1 MTRNDAALLIRRKI
15 LSSRRIVITS
25 HLRPDGDSLCT
36 SLALAGMIEK
46 LGKKARIIN
55 HDPTPLP
62 FSQMPEVRRITIG
75 QIPPRGF
82 DLVILLECANVDRSG
97 MKHLD
102 GYFKISIDHHY
113 SNDHYADINWIDPSA
128 AAVGE
133 MAFLLAEKMGLPL
146 TPKMAAQLYCAIVS
160 DTGCFQFSNT
170 SARAFEVC
178 HKLVRSGA
186 NPIET
191 TEFLYNTNS
200 PEKIKLLGQ
209 VLSTLQINPA
219 GDIATITMFKKHLR
233 ALHLREIDT
242 EDITTLA
249 RSIKGV
255 EMVLFFK
262 EMARDT
268 FRVSI
273 RSKGEANA
281 AAIAECFDGGGH
293 VHAAGFTALGP
304 YASLVKEIPRKIEA
318 LLRNRAV
325 SPRKRSVAI
334 ARSDRCTD

>member
-1 MTRNDAALLIRRKI
+1 MTRNDPARLIREKI

-36 SLALAGMIEK
+36 SLALAGMIK
-46 LGKKARIIN
+46 RLGKRARIIN
-55 HDPTPLP
+55 HDPTPSP
-62 FSQMPEVRRITIG
+62 FSQMPEVKRITVG
-75 QIPPRGF
+75 QVPPRGF
-82 DLVILLECANVDRSG
+82 DLVILLECANVSRSG

-102 GYFKISIDHHY
+102 RYFKISIDHHY
-113 SNDHYADINWIDPSA
+113 SNDNYANINWIDPA
-128 AAVGE
+128 ASAVGE
-133 MAFLLAEKMGLPL
+133 MAFLLAESMGIVL
-146 TPKMAAQLYCAIVS
+146 TPEIADHLYCAIVS

-178 HKLVRSGA
+178 NKLVRSGA
-186 NPIET
+186 NPIKT
-191 TEFLYNTNS
+191 TEFLFNTNS
-200 PEKIKLLGQ
+200 PEKIKLLGR
-209 VLSTLQINPA
+209 VLSTLQINPR
-219 GDIATITMFKKHLR
+219 GNIATITMFKRDLL

-262 EMARDT
+262 EMARNT

-273 RSKGEANA
+273 RSKGKANA

-293 VHAAGFTALGP
+293 VHAAGFTAVGR
-304 YASLVKEIPRKIEA
+304 YEDLVRDIPRKIES
-318 LLRNRAV
+318 LLRKKAIPSRTRGG
-325 SPRKRSVAI
+325 SSVPAN
-334 ARSDRCTD
+334 

>member
-1 MTRNDAALLIRRKI
+1 MTKNDPVLLIREKI
-15 LSSRRIVITS
+15 LSSRTIVITS

-36 SLALAGMIEK
+36 SLALAGMIEL
-46 LGKKARIIN
+46 LGKRARIIN

-62 FSQMPEVRRITIG
+62 FSQMPEIKRITIG
-75 QIPPRGF
+75 QVPPRGF
-82 DLVILLECANVDRSG
+82 DLVILLECANVERSG

-102 GYFKISIDHHY
+102 PYFKISIDHHY
-113 SNDHYADINWIDPSA
+113 SNDNYADINWIDPA
-128 AAVGE
+128 ASAVGE
-133 MAFLLAEKMGLPL
+133 MAFLLAEKMEIAL
-146 TPKMAAQLYCAIVS
+146 TPEIADHLYCAIVS

-178 HKLVRSGA
+178 HKLVRNGA
-186 NPIET
+186 DPIKT
-191 TEFLYNTNS
+191 TEFLYNNNS

-209 VLSTLQINPA
+209 VLSTLQINPR
-219 GDIATITMFKKHLR
+219 GKIATITMFKKQLR
-233 ALHLREIDT
+233 ALSLREIDT

-262 EMARDT
+262 EMARNT

-273 RSKGEANA
+273 RSKGKANA

-293 VHAAGFTALGP
+293 VHAAGFTAVGR
-304 YASLVKEIPRKIEA
+304 YEELVKNIPQQIES
-318 LLRNRAV
+318 LLRKKAIP
-325 SPRKRSVAI
+325 SRSRRGSSVPA
-334 ARSDRCTD
+334 D